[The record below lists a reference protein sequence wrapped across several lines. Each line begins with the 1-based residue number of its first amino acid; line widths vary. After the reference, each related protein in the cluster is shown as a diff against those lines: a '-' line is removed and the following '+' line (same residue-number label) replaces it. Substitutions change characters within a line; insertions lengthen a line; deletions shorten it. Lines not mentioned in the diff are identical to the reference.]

1 VNLISDK
8 SNKSYSIILIL
19 FLLVISKTVS
29 AGSNVLF
36 FTGGQLYN
44 MCEDANPANQLA
56 CEGYILG
63 VQDTIYSGY
72 LSQHFDLCFPSG
84 VTPSQLRLQASRFM
98 ERNPEMLNYAAESI
112 IAKMLEVSFAC
123 NDENLPLTKE

>member
-1 VNLISDK
+1 M
-8 SNKSYSIILIL
+8 SNKLKRSYVIIPVLLLLI
-19 FLLVISKTVS
+19 IGKTAS
-29 AGSNVLF
+29 GGSNVLF

-98 ERNPEMLNYAAESI
+98 EANPRLLNNAAESI

-123 NDENLPLTKE
+123 KDGNLPSTKE

>member
-1 VNLISDK
+1 MNLMRDK
-8 SNKSYSIILIL
+8 SKRSYSIILIL
-19 FLLVISKTVS
+19 FLLVFGKTAS

-44 MCEDANPANQLA
+44 MCNDANPANQSA

-84 VTPSQLRLQASRFM
+84 VTPSQLRLQVSRFM
-98 ERNPEMLNYAAESI
+98 ERNPELLNYSAESI

-123 NDENLPLTKE
+123 NDENLPLTKD